1 MPTQSNLKK
10 VTSTDWKILNLL
22 VSGADNSDIAKEL
35 KMSRRTVKAH
45 FQKLFFLFGIV
56 DGIKRVKLAVLIY
69 RSQSCQNSMGGGVA
83 ALEKT
88 TSSDLSQVD
97 LITGASPQNLAQ
109 PNTSSKTICESYT
122 TS

>member
-56 DGIKRVKLAVLIY
+56 DESNG
-69 RSQSCQNSMGGGVA
+69 
-83 ALEKT
+83 
-88 TSSDLSQVD
+88 LS
-97 LITGASPQNLAQ
+97 
-109 PNTSSKTICESYT
+109 
-122 TS
+122 

>member
-97 LITGASPQNLAQ
+97 LITGA
-109 PNTSSKTICESYT
+109 
-122 TS
+122 